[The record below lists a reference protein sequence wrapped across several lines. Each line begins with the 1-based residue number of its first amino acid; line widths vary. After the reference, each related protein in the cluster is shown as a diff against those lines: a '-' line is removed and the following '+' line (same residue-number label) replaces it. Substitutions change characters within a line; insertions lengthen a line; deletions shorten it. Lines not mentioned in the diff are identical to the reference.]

1 MEGEETQFSKMEK
14 ADICATEGKSGIACQ
29 KIY

>member
-1 MEGEETQFSKMEK
+1 MEGEETQFSNMKN
-14 ADICATEGKSGIACQ
+14 AYICATEGNSGIVCQ